1 MKTKNAQLK
10 PLARTSQLII
20 EELSDEVLIYDLAR
34 DKAHHLNN
42 SASIVWKH
50 CDGLA
55 TTNEIAE
62 ILGRELASP
71 VGEELVWLALY
82 ELEDAFLLQN
92 KIKAPPAISL
102 MNRRQMTTGLSAA
115 ALLAIPVILSL
126 VAPAAAQACSPG
138 GTTGTTGPTGPT
150 GPTGTTG
157 PQGVMGLLGPCPTGP
172 TGPTGATGP
181 GGFSGLTITIKK

>member
-1 MKTKNAQLK
+1 LKTKNAQLK
-10 PLARTSQLII
+10 PLARTNRLIV
-20 EELSDEVLIYDLAR
+20 EELSDEVLIYDLDR
-34 DKAHHLNN
+34 DKAHHLNR

-62 ILGRELASP
+62 MLGQELDSP

-92 KIKAPPAISL
+92 KIKAPSAITQ
-102 MNRRQMTTGLSAA
+102 MTRRQMTTGLSAA

-126 VAPAAAQACSPG
+126 VAPTAAQGCSPFQ
-138 GTTGTTGPTGPT
+138 TGPTGPT
-150 GPTGTTG
+150 GPTGQTG
-157 PQGVMGLLGPCPTGP
+157 PVGVKRAMDPCPTGP
-172 TGPTGATGP
+172 TGETGPTGP
-181 GGFSGLTITIKK
+181 QGFL